1 MIKKTIEE
9 DSSESED
16 WCNVDSD
23 YEGAPIVRP
32 ITSGVVVLEPGFV
45 VEADGNVSDMDMP
58 KMRKEAS
65 EPDFP
70 NFDKEDFLG
79 CYDLFCIQWIPEEDI
94 NGYYD
99 NPVIDCYYGTAGY
112 GLFALALLGISCGY
126 CAFHNNAE

>member
-65 EPDFP
+65 QDSLKAVKMYPP
-70 NFDKEDFLG
+70 ITPKKKK
-79 CYDLFCIQWIPEEDI
+79 
-94 NGYYD
+94 
-99 NPVIDCYYGTAGY
+99 
-112 GLFALALLGISCGY
+112 
-126 CAFHNNAE
+126 